1 MFRFQN
7 FKGFEDTTLDC
18 ERPITLLIGP
28 NGAGKS
34 NAVEALQL
42 FAFLVGGGALHDIG
56 DVGQSAKFNLRGGLE
71 GCVRSGQN
79 TITLSFADP
88 AYEFERTSAGL
99 EYSFTIAIN
108 GGAWLQSE
116 VLALGG
122 SPLFT
127 ASPSGSGV
135 TEVTLRGGEKRQ
147 VATARLALAQLDR
160 FPENWNDFL
169 SFVEVSQSLRR
180 RMGPLW
186 WVDPQP
192 SRMRDYQRI
201 GNSVLQ
207 PDGANLS
214 AVLHRLQTTNRPAVD
229 QIIRRIR
236 QLPQEPFAS
245 LGFVLTPLNDVM
257 LGLHRPDGGG
267 LISARSLSDGTLRA
281 LALLTALEVC
291 DDGARL
297 VIEEFDNGIH
307 PSRIRGLID
316 AMVERAKAR
325 KLRLLV
331 TTHNPATMDALP
343 RECLEGVVLTDWS
356 PSSGSRLVPL
366 PELEGVDELLASGRL
381 GDLVT
386 RRAVERYLEPR
397 SEEDGARAASAW
409 LEALP

>member
-1 MFRFQN
+1 MSPTYESEHLGR
-7 FKGFEDTTLDC
+7 G
-18 ERPITLLIGP
+18 
-28 NGAGKS
+28 
-34 NAVEALQL
+34 
-42 FAFLVGGGALHDIG
+42 
-56 DVGQSAKFNLRGGLE
+56 LR
-71 GCVRSGQN
+71 
-79 TITLSFADP
+79 
-88 AYEFERTSAGL
+88 GL
-99 EYSFTIAIN
+99 EYAFTIVVD
-108 GGAWLQSE
+108 GGSWLDSE
-116 VLALGG
+116 VLRVGG
-122 SPLFT
+122 EPLMHART
-127 ASPSGSGV
+127 TGAGV
-135 TEVTLRGGEKRQ
+135 TEVTLSDETKRQ
-147 VATARLALAQLDR
+147 VSTARLALAQLPPLLVG
-160 FPENWNDFL
+160 FSEHFDFL
-169 SFVEVSQSLRR
+169 GVAQDLSRLVL
-180 RMGPLW
+180 PLD

-207 PDGANLS
+207 PDGSNLS
-214 AVLHRLQTTNRPAVD
+214 AVLHRLQTINRTAVD

-267 LISARSLSDGTLRA
+267 LISVRALSDGTLRA

-316 AMVERAKAR
+316 AMVESARAR
-325 KLRLLV
+325 KLRLIV
-331 TTHNPATMDALP
+331 TTHNPATMNALP

-366 PELEGVDELLASGRL
+366 PELEGVDELLATGRL

-386 RRAVERYLEPR
+386 RRTVEQYLKPR
-397 SEEDGARAASAW
+397 SLEERDTAAEGW